1 MTADQIAADQIA
13 ANQRTP
19 DRTTAEGQLV
29 AGRYRVVR
37 ALGVGGLSHV
47 WLGAD
52 EVVEREVALKKS
64 VLPEALSAEERALVR
79 EHAVAEARAVGRIVH
94 PNVVRVIDVVAEAA
108 DEDPWI
114 VMEYVPSRS
123 LLEVI
128 EEDGPQPPAR
138 VAMIGLAV
146 LDGLGAAG
154 RAGLLHLD
162 VKPGNVLVCPDGRI
176 VLNDFGPA
184 VTGPGIAALTEAGI
198 ILGSPKYVAPE
209 RLFDNV
215 STERS
220 DLWSLGATLYHA
232 VEGRPPYSRPTTDDT
247 LRALDT
253 EPPDPFEHAGPL
265 APVLERMLRRDPA
278 RRLSPAEAEAALRHV
293 ILPSA
298 PAAPDS
304 EPAPARRIPGPVR
317 ISAAA
322 RRYAGRG
329 RRLAIVA
336 AVVVAAGGTA
346 AVAVAAPRADRPAAA
361 PSPSAAPPSA
371 PPSAAVRTP
380 LDHLPA
386 GFSWW
391 TSPDHAYRVAVPSSW
406 HRGSGPVFTSGRL
419 SLRITLWKSPPANLV
434 DGLTADEAATTLDEY
449 QRLDMRQDVGTANA
463 EWAYT
468 YRDPSAGPMRAQQ
481 DVITLGAQSYRIEW
495 RCPRDD
501 WAGALGKWTVVLD
514 SFGPA
519 RR

>member
-1 MTADQIAADQIA
+1 M
-13 ANQRTP
+13 
-19 DRTTAEGQLV
+19 TAEGQLV

-37 ALGVGGLSHV
+37 ALGGGGLGHV

-52 EVVEREVALKKS
+52 EVVDREVALKKS
-64 VLPEALSAEERALVR
+64 VLPDALSAEERALVR
-79 EHAVAEARAVGRIVH
+79 EHAVAEARAVGRILH
-94 PNVVRVIDVVAEAA
+94 PNVVRVIDVVAEA
-108 DEDPWI
+108 DDDDPWI

-146 LDGLGAAG
+146 LDGLTAAG

-162 VKPGNVLVCPDGRI
+162 VKPGNVLICPDGRV

-215 STERS
+215 SSERS

-253 EPPDPFEHAGPL
+253 EPPDPFENAGPL
-265 APVLERMLRRDPA
+265 APMLGRMLRRDPA
-278 RRLSPAEAEAALRHV
+278 ERPSPAEAEDALRRV
-293 ILPSA
+293 ILPTASETS
-298 PAAPDS
+298 DS
-304 EPAPARRIPGPVR
+304 PPAPARRIPGPVR
-317 ISAAA
+317 VSAAA

-336 AVVVAAGGTA
+336 AAVLVAGGTA
-346 AVAVAAPRADRPAAA
+346 AVAAAAPRTDHPVAAPAVSVAA
-361 PSPSAAPPSA
+361 PSVAAPPA
-371 PPSAAVRTP
+371 P
-380 LDHLPA
+380 LDALPA
-386 GFSWW
+386 GFTWW
-391 TSPDHAYRVAVPSSW
+391 TSPDDAYRVAIPAGW
-406 HRGSGPVFTSGRL
+406 HRGPGALFTSGRR
-419 SLRITLWKSPPANLV
+419 SLRITAWKLPPANLV
-434 DGLTADEAATTLDEY
+434 DGLTAAEAATRLDEY
-449 QRLDMRQDVGTANA
+449 QRITMTQSPGTANA
-463 EWAYT
+463 AWEYT
-468 YRDPSAGPMRAQQ
+468 FLDPSAGPMRAQQ
-481 DVITLGAQSYRIEW
+481 DVLTLGARTYRVEW

-501 WAGALGKWTVVLD
+501 WAGALGTWTVVSN

-519 RR
+519 RG

>member
-1 MTADQIAADQIA
+1 M
-13 ANQRTP
+13 
-19 DRTTAEGQLV
+19 TAEGQLV

-37 ALGVGGLSHV
+37 ELGSGGLGHV

-52 EVVEREVALKKS
+52 EMVDREVALKQS
-64 VLPEALSAEERALVR
+64 ILPEALSAEERSLVR
-79 EHAVAEARAVGRIVH
+79 EHAVAEARAVGRVMH
-94 PNVVRVIDVVAEAA
+94 PNVVRVIDVVAEA
-108 DEDPWI
+108 DNDDPWI

-128 EEDGPQPPAR
+128 DEDGPQPPAR

-146 LDGLGAAG
+146 LDGLSAAAE
-154 RAGLLHLD
+154 AGLLHLD

-215 STERS
+215 STGRS

-265 APVLERMLRRDPA
+265 GPVIERMLRRDPA
-278 RRLSPAEAEAALRHV
+278 ERLSPVEAEVALRRV
-293 ILPSA
+293 ILPNA
-298 PAAPDS
+298 PAPTAP
-304 EPAPARRIPGPVR
+304 EQAPRKRVPGPVR

-336 AVVVAAGGTA
+336 AVVVIAGGTA
-346 AVAVAAPRADRPAAA
+346 AVAAAAPRPDHDAVATPSPGASAPSSAPSSDAA
-361 PSPSAAPPSA
+361 PI
-371 PPSAAVRTP
+371 P
-380 LDHLPA
+380 LSGLPK

-391 TSPDHAYRVAVPSSW
+391 SSPDGVYRVGVPNNW
-406 HRGSGPVFTSGRL
+406 HRGPGAFFSSGGN
-419 SLRITLWKSPPANLV
+419 SLRITPWKSPPANLAAA
-434 DGLTADEAATTLDEY
+434 LTAEESRTKLDEY
-449 QRLDMRQDVGTANA
+449 QRINIEQDAGTANA
-463 EWAYT
+463 DWEY
-468 YRDPSAGPMRAQQ
+468 YFRDPSIGPMRAQT
-481 DVITLGAQSYRIEW
+481 DVITLGAQTYRVEW

-501 WAGALGKWTVVLD
+501 WAGLLGKWTVVLD

-519 RR
+519 RG

>member
-1 MTADQIAADQIA
+1 MTAEGLTAA
-13 ANQRTP
+13 
-19 DRTTAEGQLV
+19 GQLV

-37 ALGVGGLSHV
+37 ALGAGGLGHV

-52 EVVEREVALKKS
+52 EMVDREVALKKS

-79 EHAVAEARAVGRIVH
+79 EHAVAEARAVGRIMH
-94 PNVVRVIDVVAEAA
+94 PNVVRVIDVVSESV
-108 DEDPWI
+108 DDDPWI

-128 EEDGPQPPAR
+128 EQDGPQPPGR

-146 LDGLGAAG
+146 LDGLTAAS

-209 RLFDNV
+209 RLFDNT

-265 APVLERMLRRDPA
+265 GPVLERMLRRDPA
-278 RRLSPAEAEAALRHV
+278 ERLSPAEAENALRRV
-293 ILPSA
+293 ILPST
-298 PAAPDS
+298 PAIAEEEAVP
-304 EPAPARRIPGPVR
+304 RKRVPGPVR

-336 AVVVAAGGTA
+336 AVVVVAGGTA
-346 AVAVAAPRADRPAAA
+346 AVAAAAPRSEHPAAA
-361 PSPSAAPPSA
+361 PTLSVAPPS
-371 PPSAAVRTP
+371 PSEAAP
-380 LDHLPA
+380 LDALPA
-386 GFSWW
+386 GFAWW
-391 TSPDHAYRVAVPSSW
+391 TSPDGAYRIAVPDGW
-406 HRGSGPVFTSGRL
+406 HHGPGALFTNGKL
-419 SLRITLWKSPPANLV
+419 SLRVTVWKSPPADLA
-434 DGLTADEAATTLDEY
+434 DGLTMGEGKTKLDEY
-449 QRLDMRQDVGTANA
+449 QRVTMGQIPGTANA
-463 EWAYT
+463 EWGYT
-468 YRDPSAGPMRAQQ
+468 FRDPHVGPMRAQQ
-481 DVITLGAQSYRIEW
+481 DVITLGSRTYRIEW

-501 WAGALGKWTVVLD
+501 WAGLFGKWTVVLD

-519 RR
+519 RG

>member
-1 MTADQIAADQIA
+1 LAESEKLSGDEM
-13 ANQRTP
+13 
-19 DRTTAEGQLV
+19 TAEGQLV

-37 ALGVGGLSHV
+37 ALGSGGLGHV

-52 EVVEREVALKKS
+52 EMVDREVALKKS
-64 VLPEALSAEERALVR
+64 VLPEALSAEERAVVR
-79 EHAVAEARAVGRIVH
+79 EHAVAEARAVGRILH
-94 PNVVRVIDVVAEAA
+94 PNVVRVIDVVSEAEH
-108 DEDPWI
+108 DDPWI

-146 LDGLGAAG
+146 LDGLSAAAA
-154 RAGLLHLD
+154 AGLLHLD

-209 RLFDNV
+209 RLFDNL

-232 VEGRPPYSRPTTDDT
+232 VEGRPPYSRPTTDET

-265 APVLERMLRRDPA
+265 GPVLERMLRRDPA
-278 RRLSPAEAEAALRHV
+278 QRPSPAEAEIALRRV

-298 PAAPDS
+298 PATADPGP
-304 EPAPARRIPGPVR
+304 EPAPRKRVPGPVR

-336 AVVVAAGGTA
+336 AVVVVAGGTA
-346 AVAVAAPRADRPAAA
+346 AVAAAAPRPDHDAVPT
-361 PSPSAAPPSA
+361 PPLSLVSPSTPPSEVV
-371 PPSAAVRTP
+371 PTP
-380 LDHLPA
+380 LSELPK
-386 GFSWW
+386 GYSWW
-391 TSPDHAYRVAVPSSW
+391 TSPDGVYRVAVPSGW
-406 HRGSGPVFTSGRL
+406 HRGPGALFTSGRNR
-419 SLRITLWKSPPANLV
+419 LRITLWKSPPANLAAA
-434 DGLTADEAATTLDEY
+434 LTAEESATRLDEY
-449 QRLDMRQDVGTANA
+449 QRLDMNQDVGTANA
-463 EWAYT
+463 EWEYAF
-468 YRDPSAGPMRAQQ
+468 RDPSAGPMRAQM
-481 DVITLGAQSYRIEW
+481 DVITLGAKTYRVEW
-495 RCPRDD
+495 QCARDD
-501 WAGALGKWTVVLD
+501 WAGLLGKWTVVLD

-519 RR
+519 RG

>member
-1 MTADQIAADQIA
+1 
-13 ANQRTP
+13 
-19 DRTTAEGQLV
+19 V
-29 AGRYRVVR
+29 AGRYRVIR
-37 ALGVGGLSHV
+37 TLGTGGLGHV

-52 EVVEREVALKKS
+52 ELVDRAVALKKS
-64 VLPEALSAEERALVR
+64 VLPEALSADERALVR
-79 EHAVAEARAVGRIVH
+79 EHAVAEARAVGRIIH
-94 PNVVRVIDVVAEAA
+94 PNVVRVIDVVSESD

-146 LDGLGAAG
+146 LDGLAAAG

-184 VTGPGIAALTEAGI
+184 VTGPGVAALTEAGI

-209 RLFDNV
+209 RLFDNT

-278 RRLSPAEAEAALRHV
+278 ERLGPAEVENALRRV
-293 ILPSA
+293 ILPST
-298 PAAPDS
+298 PAL
-304 EPAPARRIPGPVR
+304 EPAPRRRVPGPVR
-317 ISAAA
+317 IGAAA

-329 RRLAIVA
+329 RRLAVVA

-346 AVAVAAPRADRPAAA
+346 AVAAAAPRADHPAAA
-361 PSPSAAPPSA
+361 PQVSAAPPA
-371 PPSAAVRTP
+371 PSASPAP
-380 LDHLPA
+380 LDRLPA

-391 TSPDHAYRVAVPSSW
+391 TSPDRAFRIAVPDGW
-406 HRGSGPVFTSGRL
+406 HRGPGTLFTNGAL
-419 SLRITLWKSPPANLV
+419 SLRVTPWRSPPANLAG
-434 DGLTADEAATTLDEY
+434 GLTADEARTGLDEY
-449 QRLDMRQDVGTANA
+449 QRLTMGQIPGTANA

-468 YRDPSAGPMRAQQ
+468 YRDPAAGPMRAQQ
-481 DVITLGAQSYRIEW
+481 EVITLGSRTYRVEW
-495 RCPRDD
+495 RCPRDA
-501 WAGALGKWTVVLD
+501 WAGAVAKWTVVLA

-519 RR
+519 RG

>member
-1 MTADQIAADQIA
+1 M
-13 ANQRTP
+13 
-19 DRTTAEGQLV
+19 TAEGQLV

-37 ALGVGGLSHV
+37 ALGSGGLGQV

-52 EVVEREVALKKS
+52 EMVDREVALKKS
-64 VLPEALSAEERALVR
+64 VLPEALSAGERALVR
-79 EHAVAEARAVGRIVH
+79 EHAVAEARAVGRIMH
-94 PNVVRVIDVVAEAA
+94 PNVVRVIDVVSES
-108 DEDPWI
+108 DDDDPWI

-128 EEDGPQPPAR
+128 DEDGPQPPAR

-154 RAGLLHLD
+154 QAGLLHLD

-184 VTGPGIAALTEAGI
+184 VTGAGVAALTKAGI

-209 RLFDNV
+209 RLFDST

-253 EPPDPFEHAGPL
+253 EPPDPFQHAGPL
-265 APVLERMLRRDPA
+265 APVLAKMLRRDPA
-278 RRLSPAEAEAALRHV
+278 ERLSPAEAENALRRV
-293 ILPSA
+293 ILPST
-298 PAAPDS
+298 PALAEP
-304 EPAPARRIPGPVR
+304 EPAPRKRVPGPVR

-336 AVVVAAGGTA
+336 AVVVVAGGTA
-346 AVAVAAPRADRPAAA
+346 AVAAAAPRTDRPVSAPTLSL
-361 PSPSAAPPSA
+361 PSPSVPASEA
-371 PPSAAVRTP
+371 P
-380 LDHLPA
+380 LDDLPS
-386 GFSWW
+386 GFAWW
-391 TSPDHAYRVAVPSSW
+391 TSPDGAYRVAVPNGW
-406 HRGSGPVFTSGRL
+406 HRGPGALFTSGAL
-419 SLRITLWKSPPANLV
+419 SLRITLWKSPPANLAA
-434 DGLTADEAATTLDEY
+434 GLTAEEAGTRLDEY
-449 QRLDMRQDVGTANA
+449 QRIDIGQEVGSANA
-463 EWAYT
+463 HWEYT
-468 YRDPSAGPMRAQQ
+468 YRDPSTGPMRAQQ
-481 DVITLGAQSYRIEW
+481 DVITLGARTYRVEW

-501 WAGALGKWTVVLD
+501 WAAVLGKWTVVLD

-519 RR
+519 RG

>member
-1 MTADQIAADQIA
+1 MTVEGETEAGQIDVG
-13 ANQRTP
+13 R
-19 DRTTAEGQLV
+19 LV
-29 AGRYRVVR
+29 AGRYRVIR
-37 ALGVGGLSHV
+37 ALGVGGLGHV

-52 EVVEREVALKKS
+52 EVVDREVALKKS

-79 EHAVAEARAVGRIVH
+79 EHAVAEARAVGRILH
-94 PNVVRVIDVVAEAA
+94 PNVVRVIDVVSES
-108 DEDPWI
+108 DDDDPWI

-146 LDGLGAAG
+146 LDGLAAAAQ
-154 RAGLLHLD
+154 AGLLHLD

-184 VTGPGIAALTEAGI
+184 VTGPGIAALTAAGI

-209 RLFDNV
+209 RLFDNT

-253 EPPDPFEHAGPL
+253 EAPDPFEHAGPL
-265 APVLERMLRRDPA
+265 APVIERMLRRDPA
-278 RRLSPAEAEAALRHV
+278 DRLSPAEAENALRRV
-293 ILPSA
+293 ILPTT
-298 PAAPDS
+298 PAIAEEDAVP
-304 EPAPARRIPGPVR
+304 RKRVPGPVR

-336 AVVVAAGGTA
+336 AVVVVAGGTA
-346 AVAVAAPRADRPAAA
+346 AVAAAAPRADHPAA
-361 PSPSAAPPSA
+361 SPTLSAQPPSA
-371 PPSAAVRTP
+371 PASAGP
-380 LDHLPA
+380 LDQLPA

-391 TSPDHAYRVAVPSSW
+391 TSPDNAFRIAVPSGW
-406 HRGSGPVFTSGRL
+406 RRGPGPLFTNNGA
-419 SLRITLWKSPPANLV
+419 SLRVTLWKSPPANLA
-434 DGLTADEAATTLDEY
+434 DGLTADESHTRLDEY
-449 QRLDMRQDVGTANA
+449 QRLTMGQIPGTATA
-463 EWAYT
+463 EWSYT
-468 YRDPSAGPMRAQQ
+468 YRDTKTGPMRAQQ
-481 DVITLGAQSYRIEW
+481 DVLTLGARTYRVEW
-495 RCPRDD
+495 RCPRDA
-501 WAGALGKWTVVLD
+501 WAGLFAKWSVVLD

-519 RR
+519 RD

>member
-1 MTADQIAADQIA
+1 M
-13 ANQRTP
+13 
-19 DRTTAEGQLV
+19 TAEGQLV

-37 ALGVGGLSHV
+37 ALGSGGLGHV

-52 EVVEREVALKKS
+52 EMVDREVALKKS
-64 VLPEALSAEERALVR
+64 VLPEALSAEERSLVR
-79 EHAVAEARAVGRIVH
+79 EHAVAEARAVGRIMH
-94 PNVVRVIDVVAEAA
+94 PNVVRVIDVVSES
-108 DEDPWI
+108 DDDDPWI
-114 VMEYVPSRS
+114 VMDYVPSRS

-128 EEDGPQPPAR
+128 EEEGPQPPAR

-146 LDGLGAAG
+146 LDGLAAAG
-154 RAGLLHLD
+154 QAGLLHLD

-184 VTGPGIAALTEAGI
+184 VTGPGVAALTEAGI

-209 RLFDNV
+209 RLFDNT

-232 VEGRPPYSRPTTDDT
+232 VEGRAPYTRATTDDT

-265 APVLERMLRRDPA
+265 APVLKRMLRRDPA
-278 RRLSPAEAEAALRHV
+278 DRLSPAEAENALRRV
-293 ILPSA
+293 ILPST
-298 PAAPDS
+298 PAVA
-304 EPAPARRIPGPVR
+304 EPEPEPRRRVPGPVR

-346 AVAVAAPRADRPAAA
+346 AVAVAAPRPEH
-361 PSPSAAPPSA
+361 PVVTPTLSVV
-371 PPSAAVRTP
+371 PPSAAVSAAP
-380 LDHLPA
+380 LDELPP
-386 GFSWW
+386 GFTWW
-391 TSPDHAYRVAVPSSW
+391 ISPDNAYRVAVPDGW
-406 HRGSGPVFTSGRL
+406 HRGPGALFTKGAL
-419 SLRITLWKSPPANLV
+419 SLRITLWKSPPANLAA
-434 DGLTADEAATTLDEY
+434 GLTADEAATRLDEY
-449 QRLDMRQDVGTANA
+449 SRSNIGQHPGSADADW
-463 EWAYT
+463 EYT
-468 YRDPSAGPMRAQQ
+468 YRDPSTGPMRAQQ
-481 DVITLGAQSYRIEW
+481 DVITLGARTYRVEW

-501 WAGALGKWTVVLD
+501 WAGLFSKWTVVLN

>member
-1 MTADQIAADQIA
+1 MSTDQ
-13 ANQRTP
+13 
-19 DRTTAEGQLV
+19 TTAEGQLV

-37 ALGVGGLSHV
+37 PLGVGGLGHV

-64 VLPEALSAEERALVR
+64 VLPAALSAGERALVR
-79 EHAVAEARAVGRIVH
+79 EHAVAEARAVGRIMH
-94 PNVVRVIDVVAEAA
+94 PNVVRVIDVVAEA
-108 DEDPWI
+108 DDDDPWI

-128 EEDGPQPPAR
+128 DQDGPQPPAR

-146 LDGLGAAG
+146 LDGLAAAG
-154 RAGLLHLD
+154 AAGLLHLD

-209 RLFDNV
+209 RLFDNI

-278 RRLSPAEAEAALRHV
+278 QRLSPAEAEAALRHV

-298 PAAPDS
+298 SPDPEPA
-304 EPAPARRIPGPVR
+304 APARRIPGPVR

-346 AVAVAAPRADRPAAA
+346 AVAVAAPRSDHPAATPPA
-361 PSPSAAPPSA
+361 PSAAASA
-371 PPSAAVRTP
+371 VPTTVAPAP
-380 LDHLPA
+380 LSVLPT

-391 TSPDHAYRVAVPSSW
+391 TSPDGGFRVAVPSGW
-406 HRGSGPVFTSGRL
+406 HRGPGALFTSGRN
-419 SLRITLWKSPPANLV
+419 SLRITEWKNPPANLAA
-434 DGLTADEAATTLDEY
+434 GLTAGEGAASAKLDDY
-449 QRLDMRQDVGTANA
+449 LRINIAQPPGTANA
-463 EWAYT
+463 DWEFYFT
-468 YRDPSAGPMRAQQ
+468 DPSTGQMRAQQ
-481 DVITLGAQSYRIEW
+481 QVVTLGAKTYRVEW

-501 WAGALGKWTVVLD
+501 WAATLARWTVVLD